1 MAQPSCH
8 YDKLKQCPLLTDI
21 STSVFTIWT
30 SSKSHLSC
38 PGSVLTGH
46 PQLQAAEHSMKK
58 FKWLQLDVPHQKS
71 QGWVVQ
77 RLANS
82 ATQSQAFAEIR
93 LAFLPLQQDGSSN
106 RLYCTQ
112 LREEE
117 SWLPTKALFHLGEKK
132 IGFPAALSCC
142 RGWIGLPDPYWAI
155 TNKGNWITM
164 VVLGQLGFS
173 PGLAGAHS
181 PRTLRGKA
189 RFCQRQ
195 WSRETE
201 WLQRV
206 SAAHPGQSL

>member
-82 ATQSQAFAEIR
+82 ATQSQAFAEIH

-106 RLYCTQ
+106 RQYCTQ

-117 SWLPTKALFHLGEKK
+117 SPGSQPKLCFIWGKK
-132 IGFPAALSCC
+132 KLVSQQPSPAAEAGLGYLIHTEPSLTRGTELPWLS
-142 RGWIGLPDPYWAI
+142 
-155 TNKGNWITM
+155 
-164 VVLGQLGFS
+164 
-173 PGLAGAHS
+173 
-181 PRTLRGKA
+181 
-189 RFCQRQ
+189 
-195 WSRETE
+195 
-201 WLQRV
+201 
-206 SAAHPGQSL
+206 